1 MLGHSDKITGRET
14 SSYES
19 RKGEVILSVGGV
31 CSCQ

>member
-1 MLGHSDKITGRET
+1 MLEHSDKMRQES